1 MFDGILLTAGT
12 PTLMS
17 ETVSDPTQKTGPSST
32 ESKASL
38 CITSKDFLTRF
49 YFRTLKTETISA
61 GVVTF
66 DTTIQGNVF

>member
-1 MFDGILLTAGT
+1 MFDGIRLTAGT

-17 ETVSDPTQKTGPSST
+17 ETASDPTQKTGPLST

-38 CITSKDFLTRF
+38 FITSKDFLTRF

-61 GVVTF
+61 DVVALE
-66 DTTIQGNVF
+66 TTILDYY